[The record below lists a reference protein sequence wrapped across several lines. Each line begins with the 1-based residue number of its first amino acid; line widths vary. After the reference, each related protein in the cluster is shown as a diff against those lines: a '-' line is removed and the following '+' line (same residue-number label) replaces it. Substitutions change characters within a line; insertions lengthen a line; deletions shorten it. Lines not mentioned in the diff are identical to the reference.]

1 MEFGFL
7 ECPKVKT
14 FVITCESLV
23 LHNWLKTFVKTTGYA
38 RGWLVGRDSEWECWK
53 IQYLQSADCTGLRN
67 LELGILR
74 GFFFFFNLQE
84 SAQILSVHLM
94 SFDNCEHPYN
104 HHCKQD
110 VECFHHSGKSSCVLV
125 HPVFSCPRDNHCS
138 NFHHH
143 RLSLQVLGLHRNAL
157 KQYFLL
163 FFPLDFFTQQN
174 VLEIGPCCVYQ

>member
-1 MEFGFL
+1 ML
-7 ECPKVKT
+7 
-14 FVITCESLV
+14 SLV
-23 LHNWLKTFVKTTGYA
+23 RVWSYTI
-38 RGWLVGRDSEWECWK
+38 GWKHSWR
-53 IQYLQSADCTGLRN
+53 
-67 LELGILR
+67 LR
-74 GFFFFFNLQE
+74 GMPGVDLLGETQSESVEKFSICRVQIALVWEIWSWVFYVVFFFFNLQE